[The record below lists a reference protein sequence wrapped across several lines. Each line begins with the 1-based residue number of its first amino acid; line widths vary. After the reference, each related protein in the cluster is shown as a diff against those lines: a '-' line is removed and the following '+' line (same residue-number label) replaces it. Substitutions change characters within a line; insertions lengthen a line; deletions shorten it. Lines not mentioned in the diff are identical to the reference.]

1 MRNLFN
7 DVNENVYSIIG
18 QNGAKNLIPF
28 PYYRPNHY
36 ETAGITYDVSSNGI
50 ITMQTGTSTA
60 EADYHM
66 WNRNADASLHLDEG
80 TYILSGRD
88 INAPNTVSIILNGKD
103 KNGNNK
109 NVIVQNSQYP
119 TGVEFTIDDTYD
131 LDRFGVLIYCGSDVT
146 ISSALTFKP
155 MIRLA
160 EDTDNTYQP
169 YAKTNRQL
177 TEESVNKK
185 TTVDSFYGTC
195 DTAAATAAKVIT
207 VVDTENNFS
216 LRPGVLVTVKFDN
229 VNTANNPT
237 FNVNNTGAKSVSYNN
252 AVVSTDSLWAG
263 GDSAPS
269 LYVYDGTNW
278 VLLAYSSYSTAQ
290 SVIVNPSSAP
300 TGDGSIWIET
310 T

>member
-1 MRNLFN
+1 M
-7 DVNENVYSIIG
+7 G
-18 QNGAKNLIPF
+18 QMGAKNLIPF
-28 PYYRPNHY
+28 PYVNTSQTINNV
-36 ETAGITYDVSSNGI
+36 EFTVNGDGSISADNAASAITQFRLYGW
-50 ITMQTGTSTA
+50 TTGLSPLLL
-60 EADYHM
+60 
-66 WNRNADASLHLDEG
+66 RKG
-80 TYILSGRD
+80 TYILSGCPSGGGVNSLRLYLHNQD
-88 INAPNTVSIILNGKD
+88 SSITIADDGE
-103 KNGNNK
+103 GT
-109 NVIVQNSQYP
+109 Q
-119 TGVEFTIDDTYD
+119 FTLSDDTYVGIAIRVANGYD
-131 LDRFGVLIYCGSDVT
+131 ADGKTVY
-146 ISSALTFKP
+146 P
-155 MIRLA
+155 MLRLA
-160 EDTDNTYQP
+160 ADTDDTYRP

-252 AVVSTDSLWAG
+252 AVITTDTLWAG
-263 GDSAPS
+263 GDSSPS

-278 VLLAYSSYSTAQ
+278 VLLAYSSYTTAQ
-290 SVIVNPSSAP
+290 SVVVNPTSQP
-300 TGDGSIWIET
+300 TSDGSIWIET